1 MAYLCGRVPRLLK
14 LARRRCETSPAVVV
28 LVVVRCTEGP
38 AQDGNSSSSNQ
49 ALKRELLLIDYL
61 LNWGSIWY
69 LSQLVGSECKV
80 HNCAMLGSMYVL

>member
-1 MAYLCGRVPRLLK
+1 M
-14 LARRRCETSPAVVV
+14 
-28 LVVVRCTEGP
+28 
-38 AQDGNSSSSNQ
+38 
-49 ALKRELLLIDYL
+49 RELLLIDYL